1 MEQYFVY
8 FIVAFSGLAIVALAL
23 GIATFIQIS
32 KLRRFQR
39 QFFQGSQGQDLE
51 GIIADLGKHVDKLDQ
66 DIGDLF
72 NASNQINKLALR
84 GLSNIGLLRFNPF
97 GEKGHKNSFALA
109 IVNRRKSGLVISSLK
124 TEGGT
129 NIFVKKIIKGKSDI
143 QLTKEEAEA
152 IEIAK

>member
-8 FIVAFSGLAIVALAL
+8 LITALAGLIVLALAIGITAL
-23 GIATFIQIS
+23 IQAS

-51 GIIADLGKHVDKLDQ
+51 GIIADLGKHVDKLDR

-129 NIFVKKIIKGKSDI
+129 NIFVKKLTKGKSDI
-143 QLTKEEAEA
+143 QLTKEETEA